1 MAFRTLSPAL
11 LPPPT
16 PIPVASSSEAA
27 LIDDNMKMQ
36 MVESFAAQSG
46 MNVTYARK

>member
-1 MAFRTLSPAL
+1 M
-11 LPPPT
+11 PPPA
-16 PIPVASSSEAA
+16 PDAIPVPVASSPEAA

-46 MNVTYARK
+46 MNLAYAKK

>member
-1 MAFRTLSPAL
+1 M
-11 LPPPT
+11 PPPAPEAV